1 MRVVNGVMFA
11 ALGASCR
18 RLAMPPS
25 GDGMDIIDP
34 GPIDP
39 VPIDP
44 VLICIVH
51 SCTWRTHIDEFFFLV

>member
-1 MRVVNGVMFA
+1 MFA
-11 ALGASCR
+11 GLGASCR

-34 GPIDP
+34 VPIDPVPIDP

-44 VLICIVH
+44 VLIDPLEKG
-51 SCTWRTHIDEFFFLV
+51 SCPIDEFFFLV